1 MGGTSTAVAVGS
13 EILVTILN
21 LYFLASKQAGL
32 SAEEAKAT
40 FESKYADFMAE
51 SALPVE
57 DVKE

>member
-1 MGGTSTAVAVGS
+1 MSSTAVAVGT
-13 EILVTILN
+13 EVLVTILN
-21 LYFLASKQAGL
+21 AYFLAAKQAGL

-40 FESKYADFMAE
+40 FNSKYAEFMTE